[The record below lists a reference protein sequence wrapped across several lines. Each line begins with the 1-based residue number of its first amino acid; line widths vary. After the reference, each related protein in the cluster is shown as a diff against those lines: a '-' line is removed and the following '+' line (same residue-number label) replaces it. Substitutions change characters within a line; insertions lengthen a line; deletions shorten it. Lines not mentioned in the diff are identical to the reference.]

1 MSTIRD
7 PATITKVGRQ
17 MMTAGGDITY
27 TKATLYGQDISHLT
41 KDQLE
46 SLTSIGNPLVTVPLG
61 ISDKNDNGNG
71 TTVILEATFQNSN
84 LKADLPYT
92 AVGFFAKRGDD
103 AEKLIAVGVA
113 TEGAYLAAA
122 SPNGI
127 ATDALDIKVAI
138 AIGDSANVTAMIDPA
153 GSVTPA
159 ALHNA
164 ITDVKSEMKTG
175 LDTKA
180 DKSTVDSDVKS
191 INDTLATK
199 ADKQTVTD
207 DLATKADKTDVDA
220 QIGTV
225 NKSVSDLSDTVKANK
240 DDADKTLATKAD
252 KATVESELSTKAN
265 QSDLD
270 KTNAEVAKKAS
281 TTDVN
286 SQLATKADAKDVT
299 DALALKDDT
308 VDVDKKIS
316 NVTNSVNSLSSTV
329 TSNKSATD
337 TALGTKAN
345 ANDVANSFE
354 EVRNRVKKLEGQQE
368 LTAPDFNTLTS
379 TGIYMIEN
387 PTSGKNSPSNGNWG
401 ILVVSRGTT
410 GSDSRILQ
418 EYYPDSGDLPYFR
431 MSGPGG
437 VWRDWKQL
445 SDQSEINSLRDAVNT
460 KVDKTD
466 VAKDIDTVNKSISSM
481 SATITANQ
489 KATDTALDTKADKTT
504 VNQELATKANSI
516 DVDDKL
522 AAKADS
528 ADVTKQI
535 KTITDLANSK
545 ADQTALDATN
555 ATVATKANSTDVYTK
570 TDTDKLL
577 DAKADKAAV
586 EQSLSTKAN
595 SADVDKKLD
604 KKADKS
610 SVDAKINAIDFSKIK
625 FRKQRVNSDGQ
636 AADTTWSAT
645 KNSDGSYTID
655 IYQDDWTAYK
665 VASLLQAITTKAD
678 QSSLDATNKTVAT
691 KANSSDVYTKKQ
703 VDDAFS
709 SRDATIATKAD
720 KAMVD
725 TEISKI
731 DFTPYAKTADVNKEI
746 KTVTDLANTKV
757 DATYSYSK
765 AELDKKLLALF
776 TDTSGKVNA
785 SQVASMIAG
794 KADKTDVDQKIATVN
809 KSVSDLSDTVSAN
822 KTATDAS
829 LATKANASDVADNV
843 KTLQANI
850 DTKADKATVD
860 AEIAKID
867 FTPYAKSADV
877 DSKLK
882 GYTDTADLTK
892 LLAGKA
898 DSDFSYSK
906 AELDKKLLD
915 LTTTTGGKVDASQ
928 VATMIENKADKS
940 DVTKQIGTV
949 TDLVNTKANSTD
961 VDAALDKKDDI
972 TDVDAKIKKV
982 TDLANKAQSTADSK
996 VKSNWAIDNSNGKF
1010 VAANVPAV
1018 DTATQSFTQTGLDL
1032 LNTLATKSQVADA
1045 KNTANQAIDDYNK
1058 RPVIRGND
1066 GDDLLAYKTNQLR
1079 LYVDVKNC
1087 KNLPPA
1093 SNTQWFTVE
1102 YIFEN
1107 PNDDG
1112 VAIFRSPASEVWLNG
1127 NNGGNYNNWLRLA
1140 NAGDITN
1147 LQNAINTKANSSDV
1161 YTKSDVDYR
1170 TRGTIITDYDIASLT
1185 PTKENNNYRNRWLV
1199 DQNVLPKFA
1208 EQINQLKGRRTV
1220 DSPDFNNMTDTG
1232 TYYITN
1238 NATKNIKNNPV
1249 GQWGVLIVSNGNGH
1263 RISQVYYPDDGNPP
1277 WYRSLDEST
1286 WRPWYQLSTRYDV
1299 GNATNAANAA
1309 SNKIDTVLANSYV
1322 RKQGM
1327 NANGDCVEIKHTGIK
1342 QANGGYAFDMWSDDW
1357 TASKLNDVIK
1367 NQLPSK
1373 ANTADVN
1380 NALNDKANAG
1390 DVSALQNKV
1399 NVNTPLFRKI
1409 SADSTWEDIFGV
1421 TNPNNVLTSLRI
1433 NPGGSGQLVND
1444 FAAGIGFGG
1453 NDTKAVIS
1461 VDYGSHVARFTA
1473 GNGTSPG
1480 WSEDVA
1486 WKSDINNVN
1495 NQINSTNQTVSALQ
1509 QTIKTLNDT
1518 LSSANATIKTLQD
1531 TITKQATT
1539 ITGLQTQVSNQANE
1553 ISYIK
1558 ANYIEGKRFSKS
1570 QEAAAEA
1577 WEKQNPQRLAFITD
1591 N

>member
-180 DKSTVDSDVKS
+180 DK
-191 INDTLATK
+191 
-199 ADKQTVTD
+199 QTVTD
-207 DLATKADKTDVDA
+207 NLATKADKTDVDA

-252 KATVESELSTKAN
+252 KATVESDLATKAN

-270 KTNAEVAKKAS
+270 KTNSEVAKKADS
-281 TTDVN
+281 EDVN
-286 SQLATKADAKDVT
+286 AQLATKANSKDVNA
-299 DALALKDDT
+299 ALALKDDT
-308 VDVDKKIS
+308 ADVDDKIS
-316 NVTNSVNSLSSTV
+316 NV
-329 TSNKSATD
+329 A
-337 TALGTKAN
+337 
-345 ANDVANSFE
+345 
-354 EVRNRVKKLEGQQE
+354 
-368 LTAPDFNTLTS
+368 
-379 TGIYMIEN
+379 
-387 PTSGKNSPSNGNWG
+387 
-401 ILVVSRGTT
+401 
-410 GSDSRILQ
+410 
-418 EYYPDSGDLPYFR
+418 
-431 MSGPGG
+431 
-437 VWRDWKQL
+437 
-445 SDQSEINSLRDAVNT
+445 
-460 KVDKTD
+460 
-466 VAKDIDTVNKSISSM
+466 
-481 SATITANQ
+481 
-489 KATDTALDTKADKTT
+489 
-504 VNQELATKANSI
+504 
-516 DVDDKL
+516 
-522 AAKADS
+522 
-528 ADVTKQI
+528 
-535 KTITDLANSK
+535 
-545 ADQTALDATN
+545 
-555 ATVATKANSTDVYTK
+555 
-570 TDTDKLL
+570 
-577 DAKADKAAV
+577 
-586 EQSLSTKAN
+586 
-595 SADVDKKLD
+595 
-604 KKADKS
+604 
-610 SVDAKINAIDFSKIK
+610 
-625 FRKQRVNSDGQ
+625 
-636 AADTTWSAT
+636 
-645 KNSDGSYTID
+645 
-655 IYQDDWTAYK
+655 
-665 VASLLQAITTKAD
+665 
-678 QSSLDATNKTVAT
+678 
-691 KANSSDVYTKKQ
+691 
-703 VDDAFS
+703 
-709 SRDATIATKAD
+709 
-720 KAMVD
+720 
-725 TEISKI
+725 
-731 DFTPYAKTADVNKEI
+731 
-746 KTVTDLANTKV
+746 
-757 DATYSYSK
+757 
-765 AELDKKLLALF
+765 
-776 TDTSGKVNA
+776 
-785 SQVASMIAG
+785 
-794 KADKTDVDQKIATVN
+794 
-809 KSVSDLSDTVSAN
+809 KSVSDLSATVTAN
-822 KTATDAS
+822 KKATDS
-829 LATKANASDVADNV
+829 TLATKANASDVADSLATKADKTDVASDVKSLNDAINTKASQADLDKINAVVATKANATALADYARTVDVDADLDTKANKTDLESLAKTADVNSALDTKADKTTVDGDV
-843 KTLQANI
+843 KTLQASI
-850 DTKADKATVD
+850 DTKADKTALDDYAKSADVASDVKTLTDSIAAKADAKTVND
-860 AEIAKID
+860 AISKID

-961 VDAALDKKDDI
+961 VTAALDKKDDT

-982 TDLANKAQSTADSK
+982 TDLANAAQSTADSK

-1018 DTATQSFTQTGLDL
+1018 GTATQSFTQAGLDL
-1032 LNTLATKSQVADA
+1032 LNTLATQSQVADA
-1045 KNTANQAIDDYNK
+1045 KNTANQAISDYNK

-1079 LYVDVKNC
+1079 LYVNVKNC

-1102 YIFEN
+1102 YVFEN
-1107 PNDDG
+1107 PNGDG
-1112 VAIFRSPASEVWLNG
+1112 IAIFRSPASEVWLNG

-1140 NAGDITN
+1140 NAGDINN

-1185 PTKENNNYRNRWLV
+1185 PTKEDNNYRYRWLV

-1220 DSPDFNNMTDTG
+1220 DSPDFNNLTDTG

-1249 GQWGVLIVSNGNGH
+1249 GQWGVLIVSNGDGH

-1277 WYRSLDEST
+1277 WYRSLNEST
-1286 WRPWYQLSTRYDV
+1286 WHNWIQLSTKSDV
-1299 GNATNAANAA
+1299 QNAVNLANSA

-1327 NANGDCVEIKHTGIK
+1327 NANGDCIEIKHTGIK

-1373 ANTADVN
+1373 ANTTDVN
-1380 NALNDKANAG
+1380 NALNGKANAG

-1399 NVNTPLFRKI
+1399 NVNTPLFREI

-1421 TNPNNVLTSLRI
+1421 TNPTNVLTSLRI
-1433 NPGGSGQLVND
+1433 NPGGNGQLVND
-1444 FAAGIGFGG
+1444 YAAGIGFGG

-1486 WKSDINNVN
+1486 WKSDISNLQNII
-1495 NQINSTNQTVSALQ
+1495 NQQNQTIQSL
-1509 QTIKTLNDT
+1509 TSRLN
-1518 LSSANATIKTLQD
+1518 NAE
-1531 TITKQATT
+1531 
-1539 ITGLQTQVSNQANE
+1539 NE
-1553 ISYIK
+1553 IRYIK
-1558 ANYIEGKRFSKS
+1558 ANYVEGRTFPAS
-1570 QEAAAEA
+1570 QEAQANS
-1577 WEKQNPQRLAFITD
+1577 WENANPQRIAFIEK
-1591 N
+1591 